1 MFKSVSLAAIAAL
14 NGDGAEEF
22 DTQRC
27 LQLQEEILSSSPA
40 RPAADNNMSFPVVA
54 SSNHNYNIDATNNV
68 RHVTG
73 NGKHHNH
80 AQEVVHEIE
89 AARESDINAQAYGE
103 SPLPSNPVHKSE
115 RTRDG
120 PPVLPTLKRDNGKK
134 LRPSDITGNLLPLPC
149 AQLRAMEG
157 EEYTQK
163 SNLSLTQEN
172 PESLYE
178 ALELQRLGDQALLGT
193 NNDFSSSPPIPIE
206 RDDLP
211 GPQSNG
217 LSGDLN
223 STHTESTARTYE
235 ENDTGHINFDTFQ
248 PASVPDEGY
257 LQSEDP
263 PAIHSTQDLVQ
274 DTLLDPQTPAPSV
287 NPFSE
292 KGSVMKQHELFGATQ
307 PSSIGRLGGS
317 PTSSRPSPD
326 VYEGYRSSQ
335 EVEPSP
341 LVRRSEVAGAITQ
354 QLERS
359 SDRSTSTETPVPV
372 ESAIVSNK
380 IQSFNSALRKLT
392 LVREPQDTY
401 IPMKESQER
410 RNNFIERQ
418 VHSGSESD
426 SDIEA
431 LPKKFQQA
439 AREKH
444 KLRAQTAL
452 IGRRPTLS
460 NRSDSAKEVSSISA
474 TASTHQRSINHQ
486 RKSSEATSSHTPQAF
501 ESTPIAV
508 EVPASGRRRSMQE
521 DYVAQ
526 CEGFDARDTQP
537 TQQDMVA
544 DSQGVPLSSNL
555 VTSSPVPGPRNRA
568 PACSDVEKADPESTS
583 PAQRLPKKL
592 QKPLSQDLSQP
603 LGSKNVNHADGIQEK
618 DPTVPAPPDQ
628 RMTASPNEVSFGDAV
643 KEPVTQIQN
652 PPSDGVAST
661 VPETSPATDRL
672 IPMTEIAEI
681 SLSIG
686 NNDELDDLPG
696 FNMDDE
702 FNEVIGVSSHHTPKR
717 QSQFQPSLA
726 TTPSRFDI
734 IPNGSAATASSGLSS
749 APSTIEPPTPVARN
763 LLTSTVQ
770 EVSEVEAVDCNSP
783 GIELST
789 EPSELNFS
797 ADISKAASKDVPSP
811 LASTE
816 HDAKPSQT
824 IPIEEPQL
832 SSTKRKQESVHQRT
846 PRKST
851 RFSKGQSG
859 KPPITQ
865 QQPGVARDTR
875 LSSVSSTISN
885 PLSSTAESDL
895 VSPSVSNSNSSTRGR
910 SRGRPR
916 GSAATKAK
924 ELISGTAL
932 PATKRHRTR
941 SSMSPEEQEDAVP
954 APVLNRKSILPSQ
967 EDSEDP
973 LALSTPPSKTSL
985 NSKKSMDNL
994 FEGMAFAVSY
1004 VDAEKDKQI
1013 AIRLIKQHGGRIL
1026 DDGFENLF
1034 TPIIPPSKSRTGNS
1048 ETGEAELEIA
1058 SSEVNIGFVALI
1070 ADEHSRKAKYMQAL
1084 ALGLPCISGRWISHC
1099 VEKCAIIDWLPYLL
1113 SAGNSSFLGGAV
1125 KSRYLRPYSASNANL
1140 NDIFTRRLKLLDGK
1154 SILIVTGKGKAGE
1167 KRKPY
1172 TFLTRAL
1179 GPTRLG
1185 QAQDLKQ
1192 AREMLLDAESKNA
1205 SYDWLYVDG
1214 KQYVEAVVFE
1224 NTPASTSG
1232 GGRKRKRVSIQEED
1246 ASPPLPKRIRV
1257 VNDEVMIQSL
1267 ILGQLIED

>member
-1 MFKSVSLAAIAAL
+1 MFKSVSLAAIAAI
-14 NGDGAEEF
+14 NGEGVEEF

-27 LQLQEEILSSSPA
+27 LQLQEEIISSSPE
-40 RPAADNNMSFPVVA
+40 RPAADNDISFPVVA
-54 SSNHNYNIDATNNV
+54 SSNYSCNVDATNNV
-68 RHVTG
+68 RHDAV
-73 NGKHHNH
+73 NRKHHH
-80 AQEVVHEIE
+80 QPQEVFHEIKVV
-89 AARESDINAQAYGE
+89 RESDINAQPYGE
-103 SPLPSNPVHKSE
+103 SPLPPNPVHKAE
-115 RTRDG
+115 WTRDG
-120 PPVLPTLKRDNGKK
+120 LPVLPTVTRDNGKK
-134 LRPSDITGNLLPLPC
+134 LKPSNITSNLLPLPC
-149 AQLRAMEG
+149 AQLRTMEG

-178 ALELQRLGDQALLGT
+178 ALELQRLRDQALLGT
-193 NNDFSSSPPIPIE
+193 NTEFSSSPRIPIE

-217 LSGDLN
+217 IYGDPN

-248 PASVPDEGY
+248 PTSVSDEGY
-257 LQSEDP
+257 FQSEDP
-263 PAIHSTQDLVQ
+263 PAIYSTQDPVQ
-274 DTLLDPQTPAPSV
+274 DTPLGPQTPAPSV

-307 PSSIGRLGGS
+307 PSSIGRRGGS

-326 VYEGYRSSQ
+326 GYEGYRSSQ

-341 LVRRSEVAGAITQ
+341 LVRRSEVASASTQ
-354 QLERS
+354 QSERS
-359 SDRSTSTETPVPV
+359 LERSTSTETQIPIESVP
-372 ESAIVSNK
+372 VSNK
-380 IQSFNSALRKLT
+380 IKSFNSALRKLT
-392 LVREPQDTY
+392 LVREPQDIY
-401 IPMKESQER
+401 ISMKESQER
-410 RNNFIERQ
+410 RNNLIVRE
-418 VHSGSESD
+418 VSSGSESD

-431 LPKKFQQA
+431 LPKKFQKA
-439 AREKH
+439 AREKK
-444 KLRAQTAL
+444 KLREQTAL
-452 IGRRPTLS
+452 IRKRPNS
-460 NRSDSAKEVSSISA
+460 SDRPNSATEVISISA
-474 TASTHQRSINHQ
+474 TAITHQRSISHQ
-486 RKSSEATSSHTPQAF
+486 RKSSEVTYSHTPQAS

-521 DYVAQ
+521 DYIAQ
-526 CEGFDARDTQP
+526 CDARDTQP
-537 TQQDMVA
+537 TQQDMIA

-555 VTSSPVPGPRNRA
+555 VTSSPVPGPQNRA
-568 PACSDVEKADPESTS
+568 PACSDVEKAGLESTS
-583 PAQRLPKKL
+583 PSQRLPEK
-592 QKPLSQDLSQP
+592 QQQPLRQVPSQP
-603 LGSKNVNHADGIQEK
+603 LESKNVDHADGIQGK
-618 DPTVPAPPDQ
+618 NPTVSAPSDQ
-628 RMTASPNEVSFGDAV
+628 NMTASPNEASVSDAV
-643 KEPVTQIQN
+643 EELVTQRQN
-652 PPSDGVAST
+652 LPSDGVAFT

-681 SLSIG
+681 SLSIA

-702 FNEVIGVSSHHTPKR
+702 FNEVIGVSTHHTPKH
-717 QSQFQPSLA
+717 QSHFDPPLA

-734 IPNGSAATASSGLSS
+734 IPNGSAGTASSGLSS
-749 APSTIEPPTPVARN
+749 APSTIEPPTPIFR
-763 LLTSTVQ
+763 
-770 EVSEVEAVDCNSP
+770 EVSEAEKVESNTP
-783 GIELST
+783 GRELST
-789 EPSELNFS
+789 EPSHLNIS
-797 ADISKAASKDVPSP
+797 ADDSKVAPGDVSSP

-816 HDAKPSQT
+816 HDAKPTETAPTEAAHLPPTERGQGS
-824 IPIEEPQL
+824 L
-832 SSTKRKQESVHQRT
+832 HQRT
-846 PRKST
+846 PRTST
-851 RFSKGQSG
+851 RLSKGQFG
-859 KPPITQ
+859 EPPITQ
-865 QQPGVARDTR
+865 QQPRVARNTR
-875 LSSVSSTISN
+875 LSSVSSTTLN

-895 VSPSVSNSNSSTRGR
+895 VSPSVSNSNTSTRGR
-910 SRGRPR
+910 ARGRPR
-916 GSAATKAK
+916 GSAATKFK
-924 ELISGTAL
+924 KSIGGTAS
-932 PATKRHRTR
+932 PATKRHHTR
-941 SSMSPEEQEDAVP
+941 SSVSPEEQEDAIP
-954 APVLNRKSILPSQ
+954 APISNRKSILPSQ
-967 EDSEDP
+967 AESEDP

-985 NSKKSMDNL
+985 DSKKSMDSL

-1004 VDAEKDKQI
+1004 VDADKDKQV

-1034 TPIIPPSKSRTGNS
+1034 TPTIPPSKFRTGNS
-1048 ETGEAELEIA
+1048 ETGETELEIT
-1058 SSEVNIGFVALI
+1058 SSEVNVGFVALI

-1113 SAGNSSFLGGAV
+1113 SAGTSSFLGGAV

-1140 NDIFTRRLKLLDGK
+1140 NDTFTQRSKLLDGK

-1192 AREMLLDAESKNA
+1192 AREMLLDAESKHA

-1214 KQYVEAVVFE
+1214 KQDVEAAVFE
-1224 NTPASTSG
+1224 NTPASTSA
-1232 GGRKRKRVSIQEED
+1232 GGRKRKRASIQEED
-1246 ASPPLPKRIRV
+1246 DSPALPKRIRV

>member
-1 MFKSVSLAAIAAL
+1 MYKSVSLAAIAAL

-27 LQLQEEILSSSPA
+27 LQLQEEILSSSPE

-54 SSNHNYNIDATNNV
+54 SSNHNYNIDATNNA

-73 NGKHHNH
+73 NRNH
-80 AQEVVHEIE
+80 QNQAQEVFHEIE

-103 SPLPSNPVHKSE
+103 IPLPSNPVHKSE

-120 PPVLPTLKRDNGKK
+120 PPVLPTVKRDNGKK

-178 ALELQRLGDQALLGT
+178 ALELQRLRDQAVLGP
-193 NNDFSSSPPIPIE
+193 NDEFSSSPPIPIE
-206 RDDLP
+206 RNDLP
-211 GPQSNG
+211 DPQSNG
-217 LSGDLN
+217 ISGDSN
-223 STHTESTARTYE
+223 FTHTESTARTYE

-248 PASVPDEGY
+248 PTSVPDEGY

-263 PAIHSTQDLVQ
+263 PAIYSTQDPVQ

-326 VYEGYRSSQ
+326 VFEGYRSSQ

-341 LVRRSEVAGAITQ
+341 LVRRSEVASATTQ
-354 QLERS
+354 QLEQS
-359 SDRSTSTETPVPV
+359 PDRSTSTETPIPV
-372 ESAIVSNK
+372 ESATVSNK

-410 RNNFIERQ
+410 RNTFIQRQ
-418 VHSGSESD
+418 VYSGSESD

-431 LPKKFQQA
+431 LPKKFQQV
-439 AREKH
+439 AREKQ

-452 IGRRPTLS
+452 VGRRPTLS
-460 NRSDSAKEVSSISA
+460 NRPDSAKEASSISA
-474 TASTHQRSINHQ
+474 TAGTHQRTINHQ
-486 RKSSEATSSHTPQAF
+486 RKSSEVTSSHTPQAF

-508 EVPASGRRRSMQE
+508 EVPASGRRRSMQ
-521 DYVAQ
+521 DYMAQ

-544 DSQGVPLSSNL
+544 DSQGIPLSSNL
-555 VTSSPVPGPRNRA
+555 VTSSPVLGPRNRA
-568 PACSDVEKADPESTS
+568 PASSDIEKACPESTS
-583 PAQRLPKKL
+583 PSQRLPRKP
-592 QKPLSQDLSQP
+592 QQPLSQDLSQP
-603 LGSKNVNHADGIQEK
+603 LESKSVNHADGIQEK
-618 DPTVPAPPDQ
+618 DPIVPTPSDQMITELPD
-628 RMTASPNEVSFGDAV
+628 EVSVSDAV
-643 KEPVTQIQN
+643 EEPVTQIQN
-652 PPSDGVAST
+652 LPSEGVAST
-661 VPETSPATDRL
+661 VPETSPAADRL

-681 SLSIG
+681 SLSIA

-696 FNMDDE
+696 FNVDDE
-702 FNEVIGVSSHHTPKR
+702 FNEIIGISGHHTPKR
-717 QSQFQPSLA
+717 QSQFQTLLA
-726 TTPSRFDI
+726 TTPNRFDI

-749 APSTIEPPTPVARN
+749 APSTIEPPTPVART
-763 LLTSTVQ
+763 LLTSTVRD
-770 EVSEVEAVDCNSP
+770 VSEVEAVDCNSS
-783 GIELST
+783 GLELST
-789 EPSELNFS
+789 EPSELKFS
-797 ADISKAASKDVPSP
+797 ADISKAAPEDVPSP

-824 IPIEEPQL
+824 APIEEPQL
-832 SSTKRKQESVHQRT
+832 PMTKREQESVYQRT

-851 RFSKGQSG
+851 RFSNGKFG

-865 QQPGVARDTR
+865 QQPGVARNTR
-875 LSSVSSTISN
+875 LSSVSSIISN

-895 VSPSVSNSNSSTRGR
+895 VSPSVSNSKSSARGR

-924 ELISGTAL
+924 KSIGETAL
-932 PATKRHRTR
+932 PATKRHRNR
-941 SSMSPEEQEDAVP
+941 SPVSPEDQEDAIS
-954 APVLNRKSILPSQ
+954 AFLLNRPSILPSQ

-985 NSKKSMDNL
+985 NNKKSIDSL

-1004 VDAEKDKQI
+1004 VDAEKDKQV

-1034 TPIIPPSKSRTGNS
+1034 TPTTLPSKSRTGNS

-1058 SSEVNIGFVALI
+1058 SSELNIGFVALI

-1084 ALGLPCISGRWISHC
+1084 ALGLPCISGRWVSDC
-1099 VEKCAIIDWLPYLL
+1099 VEKCTIIDWLPYLL

-1125 KSRYLRPYSASNANL
+1125 KSRYLRPYSAFNANL
-1140 NDIFTRRLKLLDGK
+1140 NDIFTQRLKLLDGK
-1154 SILIVTGKGKAGE
+1154 SILIVTGKGKAGK

-1179 GPTRLG
+1179 GPTRLD

-1192 AREMLLDAESKNA
+1192 AREMLLDAESKNV

-1214 KQYVEAVVFE
+1214 KQDVETVVFE

-1232 GGRKRKRVSIQEED
+1232 GGRKRKRVSIQQED
-1246 ASPPLPKRIRV
+1246 ASPPLSKRIRV

>member
-1 MFKSVSLAAIAAL
+1 MFNSVSLAAVAAL
-14 NGDGAEEF
+14 NGDGGEEF

-27 LQLQEEILSSSPA
+27 LQLQEEFLSSSPE
-40 RPAADNNMSFPVVA
+40 RPTADNYMSFPVVA
-54 SSNHNYNIDATNNV
+54 SSNHNYNIDATNSV

-73 NGKHHNH
+73 DWKHCNQ
-80 AQEVVHEIE
+80 AQEVFHEIKV
-89 AARESDINAQAYGE
+89 ARESDVNRQAHGE
-103 SPLPSNPVHKSE
+103 SPLPPNPVHKSE

-120 PPVLPTLKRDNGKK
+120 LPPVLPTVKRDNGKK
-134 LRPSDITGNLLPLPC
+134 LRPSDNTGNLLPLPRV
-149 AQLRAMEG
+149 QLRAMEG
-157 EEYTQK
+157 DEYTQK

-178 ALELQRLGDQALLGT
+178 ALELQRLRDQAVLGT
-193 NNDFSSSPPIPIE
+193 NTEFASSPPILTE

-217 LSGDLN
+217 ISGDPN
-223 STHTESTARTYE
+223 STLAESTARTYE

-248 PASVPDEGY
+248 PTSAPDEGY

-263 PAIHSTQDLVQ
+263 PATHGTQDPVQ

-307 PSSIGRLGGS
+307 PSSIGRLGDS

-326 VYEGYRSSQ
+326 VFNGYRSSQ

-341 LVRRSEVAGAITQ
+341 LVRRSEVASATTQ
-354 QLERS
+354 QSKRS
-359 SDRSTSTETPVPV
+359 LAHSTSTETPVPI
-372 ESAIVSNK
+372 ESAAMSNK
-380 IQSFNSALRKLT
+380 LQSFNSALRKLT
-392 LVREPQDTY
+392 LVRVPQDTY

-410 RNNFIERQ
+410 RDNLLGGE
-418 VHSGSESD
+418 VSSGSESD

-431 LPKKFQQA
+431 LPKKFQKA
-439 AREKH
+439 AREKK

-452 IGRRPTLS
+452 SGIRP
-460 NRSDSAKEVSSISA
+460 NPSDRPNSAKEVKSIIST
-474 TASTHQRSINHQ
+474 TASTHQKSISHQ
-486 RKSSEATSSHTPQAF
+486 RKSSEVTSSHTPQAF
-501 ESTPIAV
+501 ESTPITV

-521 DYVAQ
+521 DYIAQ
-526 CEGFDARDTQP
+526 REGFDARDTQP

-568 PACSDVEKADPESTS
+568 PACSDVEMPGPELTS
-583 PAQRLPKKL
+583 PSQRLPEKI
-592 QKPLSQDLSQP
+592 QQPLSQNRSQ
-603 LGSKNVNHADGIQEK
+603 LLESKDVHHADKIQDK
-618 DPTVPAPPDQ
+618 DPAQSDQ
-628 RMTASPNEVSFGDAV
+628 KMTTSSNEESVSDTD
-643 KEPVTQIQN
+643 KEPITQMHN

-672 IPMTEIAEI
+672 VPMTEIAEI
-681 SLSIG
+681 SLSIA

-702 FNEVIGVSSHHTPKR
+702 FNEVIGVSSHQTPKR
-717 QSQFQPSLA
+717 QSQLQSPLA
-726 TTPSRFDI
+726 TTPNPFEF
-734 IPNGSAATASSGLSS
+734 IPTGSAATASSGLSS
-749 APSTIEPPTPVARN
+749 APSTIEPPTPVART
-763 LLTSTVQ
+763 LLTSAVR
-770 EVSEVEAVDCNSP
+770 EVSDVEAVDGNSP
-783 GIELST
+783 EIELTT
-789 EPSELNFS
+789 EPSDLNIS
-797 ADISKAASKDVPSP
+797 ADTSKVAPENVSSP

-824 IPIEEPQL
+824 VPIEEPQL
-832 SSTKRKQESVHQRT
+832 PLTKREQESVHQRT

-865 QQPGVARDTR
+865 QQPRVARSTR

-895 VSPSVSNSNSSTRGR
+895 VSPSVSNPNLSTKGR

-916 GSAATKAK
+916 GSAATKVK
-924 ELISGTAL
+924 ESIGETTL

-941 SSMSPEEQEDAVP
+941 SSVSPEEQEDAIP
-954 APVLNRKSILPSQ
+954 APLLNRGSILPSQ

-973 LALSTPPSKTSL
+973 LALSTPPLKTSGQ
-985 NSKKSMDNL
+985 SKKSMDSL

-1004 VDAEKDKQI
+1004 VDAGKDKQV

-1034 TPIIPPSKSRTGNS
+1034 TPTIPPSKSRTGSS

-1058 SSEVNIGFVALI
+1058 SSELNIGFVALI

-1099 VEKCAIIDWLPYLL
+1099 VEKCTIIDWLPYLL

-1140 NDIFTRRLKLLDGK
+1140 NDIFTQRLKLLDGK

-1192 AREMLLDAESKNA
+1192 AREMLLDAESKNS

-1214 KQYVEAVVFE
+1214 KQDVEAAVFE

-1232 GGRKRKRVSIQEED
+1232 GGRKRKRASIQEEQ
-1246 ASPPLPKRIRV
+1246 ASPPLPKRIRI

>member
-1 MFKSVSLAAIAAL
+1 MFKSASLAAVAAL

-27 LQLQEEILSSSPA
+27 LQLQEEIISSSPE
-40 RPAADNNMSFPVVA
+40 RPAADNDMSFPVVA
-54 SSNHNYNIDATNNV
+54 SSHYNYDIDATNNV
-68 RHVTG
+68 RHDTG
-73 NGKHHNH
+73 NEKQHNK
-80 AQEVVHEIE
+80 AQEVLEE
-89 AARESDINAQAYGE
+89 MKAARESDANSQGCEE
-103 SPLPSNPVHKSE
+103 SPLHPNSVQSK
-115 RTRDG
+115 RTRAG
-120 PPVLPTLKRDNGKK
+120 LPVLPTVKPNNGNT
-134 LRPSDITGNLLPLPC
+134 LRSSNINGNPIPLPC

-178 ALELQRLGDQALLGT
+178 ALELQRLRDQAVLGT
-193 NNDFSSSPPIPIE
+193 NAEFSSSLLVPIE
-206 RDDLP
+206 QDDLP

-217 LSGDLN
+217 IYGDPN

-235 ENDTGHINFDTFQ
+235 ENDMGHINFDTFQ
-248 PASVPDEGY
+248 PTSAPDEGY
-257 LQSEDP
+257 FQSEDP
-263 PAIHSTQDLVQ
+263 PAVHSTQDPVQ

-292 KGSVMKQHELFGATQ
+292 KGSIMKQHELFGATQ

-317 PTSSRPSPD
+317 PTSSRPSPNI
-326 VYEGYRSSQ
+326 YGGYRSSQ
-335 EVEPSP
+335 EAESSP
-341 LVRRSEVAGAITQ
+341 LVRRSEAASAATQ
-354 QLERS
+354 KTRRS
-359 SDRSTSTETPVPV
+359 IVRSTSTETPASIEPAPVPNNV
-372 ESAIVSNK
+372 
-380 IQSFNSALRKLT
+380 QSFNSALRKLA
-392 LVREPQDTY
+392 LVREPQDTW

-410 RNNFIERQ
+410 RNNLIERE
-418 VHSGSESD
+418 VSSGSESD

-431 LPKKFQQA
+431 LPKKYQKA
-439 AREKH
+439 AREK
-444 KLRAQTAL
+444 KRLRAQKAL
-452 IGRRPTLS
+452 IGRRPNS
-460 NRSDSAKEVSSISA
+460 SGKPNSAIEANPVAA
-474 TASTHQRSINHQ
+474 TASTHQRSIDHQ
-486 RKSSEATSSHTPQAF
+486 RKSSEVASSHVTQAF

-544 DSQGVPLSSNL
+544 DSQGVPLSSNI
-555 VTSSPVPGPRNRA
+555 VISSPVPGPRNRV
-568 PACSDVEKADPESTS
+568 PACSNIEKTGPESTS
-583 PAQRLPKKL
+583 PSQTLPNIL
-592 QKPLSQDLSQP
+592 ERHLSQDLSQP
-603 LGSKNVNHADGIQEK
+603 LGSKNVNNADGNQGK
-618 DPTVPAPPDQ
+618 DPTMPAPSDQ
-628 RMTASPNEVSFGDAV
+628 KMTASSNEVPASNAS
-643 KEPVTQIQN
+643 KNHVTQMHNEI
-652 PPSDGVAST
+652 SDSVTFA

-681 SLSIG
+681 SLSIA

-702 FNEVIGVSSHHTPKR
+702 FNEVIGVPAHHTPKR

-726 TTPSRFDI
+726 ATPSRLEI
-734 IPNGSAATASSGLSS
+734 VPNGSAATPSSGLSS
-749 APSTIEPPTPVARN
+749 APSTIEPPTPVAKN
-763 LLTSTVQ
+763 LLTSVFRD
-770 EVSEVEAVDCNSP
+770 VSEVEAVDGNSP

-789 EPSELNFS
+789 ESSNLGFPADTFKAAPE
-797 ADISKAASKDVPSP
+797 DISSP

-816 HDAKPSQT
+816 HDARPSQT
-824 IPIEEPQL
+824 TPNEESQL
-832 SSTKRKQESVHQRT
+832 PSTKTEQEIVHQST

-851 RFSKGQSG
+851 RISKGQST
-859 KPPITQ
+859 KPTITQ
-865 QQPGVARDTR
+865 PQPKVARNTR

-895 VSPSVSNSNSSTRGR
+895 LSPSVSNPNPNTGGR
-910 SRGRPR
+910 SRGRAR

-924 ELISGTAL
+924 GSIGGTAL
-932 PATKRHRTR
+932 PAMKKHRTR
-941 SSMSPEEQEDAVP
+941 SSVDPEEQEDAIS
-954 APVLNRKSILPSQ
+954 APLSNQKSILPSQ
-967 EDSEDP
+967 GDSEDP
-973 LALSTPPSKTSL
+973 LALSTPPSKISL
-985 NSKKSMDNL
+985 NSKRAMNSL

-1004 VDAEKDKQI
+1004 VDAEKDKQV
-1013 AIRLIKQHGGRIL
+1013 AIHLIKQNGGRIL

-1034 TPIIPPSKSRTGNS
+1034 TPMTPPSKSRTGSS
-1048 ETGEAELEIA
+1048 ETAEAELEIA
-1058 SSEVNIGFVALI
+1058 SSEIKIGFVALI

-1099 VEKCAIIDWLPYLL
+1099 VDKCTIIDWLPYLL

-1125 KSRYLRPYSASNANL
+1125 KSRYLRPYSASSANL
-1140 NDIFTRRLKLLDGK
+1140 SDTFTQRPKLLDGK
-1154 SILIVTGKGKAGE
+1154 SILIVTGKGKTGE

-1192 AREMLLDAESKNA
+1192 AKEMLLDAESKNA

-1214 KQYVEAVVFE
+1214 KQDVEAAVFE
-1224 NTPASTSG
+1224 NTPASTSV
-1232 GGRKRKRVSIQEED
+1232 GGRKRKRASIQEEH
-1246 ASPPLPKRIRV
+1246 ATPPLPKRIRI

>member
-27 LQLQEEILSSSPA
+27 LQLQEEMLSSSPE

-54 SSNHNYNIDATNNV
+54 SSNHNYNIDATNNDC
-68 RHVTG
+68 HVTG
-73 NGKHHNH
+73 NENHHNQ
-80 AQEVVHEIE
+80 AQEVYHKIE
-89 AARESDINAQAYGE
+89 AARESDINAQVSGE
-103 SPLPSNPVHKSE
+103 SPLPSNPVHKAE

-120 PPVLPTLKRDNGKK
+120 PPVLPTVKRDNGRQ
-134 LRPSDITGNLLPLPC
+134 LRPSDIAGNLLPLPC

-157 EEYTQK
+157 EDYTQK

-178 ALELQRLGDQALLGT
+178 ALELQRFRDQAVLEP
-193 NNDFSSSPPIPIE
+193 NDEFSSSPPIPIE
-206 RDDLP
+206 RNDLP
-211 GPQSNG
+211 DPQSNG
-217 LSGDLN
+217 ISGDPN

-248 PASVPDEGY
+248 PTSVLDEGY

-263 PAIHSTQDLVQ
+263 PAIYSTQDPVQ

-326 VYEGYRSSQ
+326 VYKGYRSSQ

-341 LVRRSEVAGAITQ
+341 LVRRSEVGSATTQ
-354 QLERS
+354 ELGQS
-359 SDRSTSTETPVPV
+359 PGHSASTETPITVG
-372 ESAIVSNK
+372 SATMSNN

-410 RNNFIERQ
+410 RKKFMERQ
-418 VHSGSESD
+418 LYSGSESD

-431 LPKKFQQA
+431 LPKKFQQV
-439 AREKH
+439 AREKQ
-444 KLRAQTAL
+444 KLRAQTAS
-452 IGRRPTLS
+452 IGKRPTLS
-460 NRSDSAKEVSSISA
+460 NRSDSAREVSTISA
-474 TASTHQRSINHQ
+474 TASTHQGSISHQ
-486 RKSSEATSSHTPQAF
+486 RKSSEVTSSHTPQAL

-508 EVPASGRRRSMQE
+508 EVPASGRRRSLQE

-555 VTSSPVPGPRNRA
+555 VTSSPVPEPRNRA
-568 PACSDVEKADPESTS
+568 PACSDVEKVGPKSTS
-583 PAQRLPKKL
+583 PSQRLPGKL
-592 QKPLSQDLSQP
+592 QQPLSQDFSEP
-603 LGSKNVNHADGIQEK
+603 LESKHDNHADGIQEK
-618 DPTVPAPPDQ
+618 DPTLPNTSDQ
-628 RMTASPNEVSFGDAV
+628 RMTAPPNELSFRDV
-643 KEPVTQIQN
+643 VQEPVTQILN
-652 PPSDGVAST
+652 PTDGVGST

-672 IPMTEIAEI
+672 IPMTEIAEV
-681 SLSIG
+681 SLSIA

-696 FNMDDE
+696 FNMDHE
-702 FNEVIGVSSHHTPKR
+702 FNEIIGVSSHHTPKR

-726 TTPSRFDI
+726 TTPSHFDI
-734 IPNGSAATASSGLSS
+734 IPDGSAATASSGLSS
-749 APSTIEPPTPVARN
+749 APSTIEPPTPVARTI
-763 LLTSTVQ
+763 LTSAAPG
-770 EVSEVEAVDCNSP
+770 VSEVEAVDCNSP
-783 GIELST
+783 GIEPST
-789 EPSELNFS
+789 EPSELNFT
-797 ADISKAASKDVPSP
+797 AEVSKTAPEDDTPP
-811 LASTE
+811 LASTG
-816 HDAKPSQT
+816 HDTKPSQT
-824 IPIEEPQL
+824 VPIEEPQL
-832 SSTKRKQESVHQRT
+832 QSTKREQESVHQRT

-851 RFSKGQSG
+851 RSSNGQFG
-859 KPPITQ
+859 KPPITE
-865 QQPGVARDTR
+865 QQPGVARNTR

-885 PLSSTAESDL
+885 PISSTAESEL
-895 VSPSVSNSNSSTRGR
+895 VSPSVPNFKLSTRGR

-916 GSAATKAK
+916 GSAATKVK
-924 ELISGTAL
+924 ESIGETAL

-941 SSMSPEEQEDAVP
+941 SSVSPEYQEDAIP
-954 APVLNRKSILPSQ
+954 ASLLSRPSILPSQ

-985 NSKKSMDNL
+985 NNKKSIDSL

-1004 VDAEKDKQI
+1004 VDAEKDKQV

-1026 DDGFENLF
+1026 DDGFETLF
-1034 TPIIPPSKSRTGNS
+1034 TPTTLPSKSRTVNS
-1048 ETGEAELEIA
+1048 ETGEAELEIS
-1058 SSEVNIGFVALI
+1058 SSEQNIGFVALI

-1084 ALGLPCISGRWISHC
+1084 ALGLPCISGRWISDC
-1099 VEKCAIIDWLPYLL
+1099 VEKCTIIDWLPYLL

-1125 KSRYLRPYSASNANL
+1125 KSRYLRPYSASSANL

-1192 AREMLLDAESKNA
+1192 AREMLLDAESKNV

-1214 KQYVEAVVFE
+1214 KQDVEAAVFE
-1224 NTPASTSG
+1224 NTPARISG
-1232 GGRKRKRVSIQEED
+1232 GDRKRKRVSIQQED
-1246 ASPPLPKRIRV
+1246 ASKPLPKRVRV

>member
-1 MFKSVSLAAIAAL
+1 MFKSASLAAVAAL

-27 LQLQEEILSSSPA
+27 LQLQEEIISSSPE
-40 RPAADNNMSFPVVA
+40 RPAADNDMSFPVVA
-54 SSNHNYNIDATNNV
+54 SSNYNYNIDATNNV
-68 RHVTG
+68 RHDTG
-73 NGKHHNH
+73 NEKQHNR
-80 AQEVVHEIE
+80 AQEVLEE
-89 AARESDINAQAYGE
+89 MKAARESDANSQGYEE
-103 SPLPSNPVHKSE
+103 SPLHPNSVQSE
-115 RTRDG
+115 RTRAG
-120 PPVLPTLKRDNGKK
+120 LPVLPTVKPNNGNT
-134 LRPSDITGNLLPLPC
+134 LRSSNINGNPIPLPC

-178 ALELQRLGDQALLGT
+178 ALELQRLRDQAVLGT
-193 NNDFSSSPPIPIE
+193 NAEFSSSPPEPIE

-211 GPQSNG
+211 GPQSNSI
-217 LSGDLN
+217 SGDPN

-248 PASVPDEGY
+248 PTSVPDEGY

-263 PAIHSTQDLVQ
+263 PAIHSTQDPVQ
-274 DTLLDPQTPAPSV
+274 DTLLDPQTPALSV

-292 KGSVMKQHELFGATQ
+292 KGSIMKQHELFGATQ
-307 PSSIGRLGGS
+307 PSSIGRLGES
-317 PTSSRPSPD
+317 PTSSRPSPN
-326 VYEGYRSSQ
+326 VYGGYRSSQ
-335 EVEPSP
+335 EAEPSP
-341 LVRRSEVAGAITQ
+341 LVRRSEAASATTQ
-354 QLERS
+354 KTRRS
-359 SDRSTSTETPVPV
+359 LVRSISTETPASIEP
-372 ESAIVSNK
+372 ALLSNK
-380 IQSFNSALRKLT
+380 IQSFNSALRKSA
-392 LVREPQDTY
+392 LVHEPQDTW

-410 RNNFIERQ
+410 RDNLIERE
-418 VHSGSESD
+418 VSSGSESD

-431 LPKKFQQA
+431 LPKKYQKA
-439 AREKH
+439 AREKK
-444 KLRAQTAL
+444 KLRAQTTS
-452 IGRRPTLS
+452 IGRRPNS
-460 NRSDSAKEVSSISA
+460 SGKPNSAIEVNSVAA
-474 TASTHQRSINHQ
+474 TASTHQRSIYHQ
-486 RKSSEATSSHTPQAF
+486 RKSSEVTSSHVTQAF

-508 EVPASGRRRSMQE
+508 EVPASGQRRSMQE

-555 VTSSPVPGPRNRA
+555 VTSSPVP
-568 PACSDVEKADPESTS
+568 ACSYIEKAGPESTS
-583 PAQRLPKKL
+583 PCQTLPNIL
-592 QKPLSQDLSQP
+592 ERHLSQDLSQP
-603 LGSKNVNHADGIQEK
+603 LGSKNVNNADGNQGK
-618 DPTVPAPPDQ
+618 DPTVPAPSDQ
-628 RMTASPNEVSFGDAV
+628 KTTASSNEVPVSNASKDH
-643 KEPVTQIQN
+643 VTQMHNVI
-652 PPSDGVAST
+652 SDGVAST

-681 SLSIG
+681 SLSIA

-702 FNEVIGVSSHHTPKR
+702 FNEVIGVPAHHTPKR
-717 QSQFQPSLA
+717 QSQFQPPLA
-726 TTPSRFDI
+726 TTPSRLEI
-734 IPNGSAATASSGLSS
+734 VPNGSAATPSSGLSS
-749 APSTIEPPTPVARN
+749 APSTIEPPTPVSRN
-763 LLTSTVQ
+763 LLTSAFR
-770 EVSEVEAVDCNSP
+770 EVSEVEAVDSNPP

-789 EPSELNFS
+789 EPSNLNFPADTS
-797 ADISKAASKDVPSP
+797 KATPEDISSP
-811 LASTE
+811 LTSTE
-816 HDAKPSQT
+816 HDARPSQT
-824 IPIEEPQL
+824 TPNEEPQL
-832 SSTKRKQESVHQRT
+832 PSAKTEQEVVHQST

-851 RFSKGQSG
+851 RISKDQST
-859 KPPITQ
+859 KPTITQ
-865 QQPGVARDTR
+865 PQPKVARNTR

-895 VSPSVSNSNSSTRGR
+895 VSPSVSNTNTGGR

-916 GSAATKAK
+916 GSAATKANGS
-924 ELISGTAL
+924 IGGTAM

-941 SSMSPEEQEDAVP
+941 SSVDPEEQEDTIS
-954 APVLNRKSILPSQ
+954 APLSNRKSILPSKG
-967 EDSEDP
+967 DSEDP
-973 LALSTPPSKTSL
+973 LTLSTPPSKTSL
-985 NSKKSMDNL
+985 NNKKPTDSL

-1004 VDAEKDKQI
+1004 VNAEKDKQV
-1013 AIRLIKQHGGRIL
+1013 AIHLIKQHGGRIL

-1034 TPIIPPSKSRTGNS
+1034 TPMTAPSKSRTGLS
-1048 ETGEAELEIA
+1048 ETAEAELEIA
-1058 SSEVNIGFVALI
+1058 SSEIKIGFVALI

-1099 VEKCAIIDWLPYLL
+1099 VDKCTIIDWLPYLL
-1113 SAGNSSFLGGAV
+1113 SAGNSSFLDGAV
-1125 KSRYLRPYSASNANL
+1125 KSRYLPPYSASSANL
-1140 NDIFTRRLKLLDGK
+1140 SDTFTQRPKLLDGK
-1154 SILIVTGKGKAGE
+1154 SILIVTGKGKTSE

-1179 GPTRLG
+1179 GPTHLG

-1192 AREMLLDAESKNA
+1192 AKEMLLDAESKNA

-1214 KQYVEAVVFE
+1214 KQDVEAAVFE

-1232 GGRKRKRVSIQEED
+1232 GGRKRKRASIQEEH
-1246 ASPPLPKRIRV
+1246 AKSPLPKRIRI

>member
-1 MFKSVSLAAIAAL
+1 MFKSVSLAAIAAM

-27 LQLQEEILSSSPA
+27 LQLQEEIISSSPE
-40 RPAADNNMSFPVVA
+40 RPAADNDMSFPVVA
-54 SSNHNYNIDATNNV
+54 SSNYNFNIDATNNV
-68 RHVTG
+68 PHVTG
-73 NGKHHNH
+73 NGKHHNQ
-80 AQEVVHEIE
+80 AQEVFHEIK

-120 PPVLPTLKRDNGKK
+120 LPVLPTVKRDDGKK

-178 ALELQRLGDQALLGT
+178 ALELQRLKDQAVLGT
-193 NNDFSSSPPIPIE
+193 NIQFSSSPPIPIE
-206 RDDLP
+206 RDDLSV
-211 GPQSNG
+211 PQSNG
-217 LSGDLN
+217 ISGDPN

-248 PASVPDEGY
+248 PTSVPDEGY

-263 PAIHSTQDLVQ
+263 PAIHSTQDPEQ
-274 DTLLDPQTPAPSV
+274 ETLLDPQTPAPSV

-292 KGSVMKQHELFGATQ
+292 KGSVMKQYELFGATQ

-326 VYEGYRSSQ
+326 VFNSYRSSQ

-341 LVRRSEVAGAITQ
+341 LVRRSEVASATTQ
-354 QLERS
+354 QYKRS
-359 SDRSTSTETPVPV
+359 LDRSTPTETPIPV
-372 ESAIVSNK
+372 ESATVSNK

-392 LVREPQDTY
+392 LVREPEDTY

-410 RNNFIERQ
+410 RNNFIERE
-418 VHSGSESD
+418 VSSGSESD

-431 LPKKFQQA
+431 LPKKFQKA
-439 AREKH
+439 AREKK

-452 IGRRPTLS
+452 IGRRPTP
-460 NRSDSAKEVSSISA
+460 SDGPNSAKEVNSISA
-474 TASTHQRSINHQ
+474 TASTQQRSIHHL
-486 RKSSEATSSHTPQAF
+486 RKSSEVTSSHTTQAF
-501 ESTPIAV
+501 ESTPIVV

-521 DYVAQ
+521 DYIAQ

-555 VTSSPVPGPRNRA
+555 ITSSPVPGPRNRA
-568 PACSDVEKADPESTS
+568 PACSDVENAGPESTS
-583 PAQRLPKKL
+583 PSQRLPEKL
-592 QKPLSQDLSQP
+592 QQPLSQDLSQP
-603 LGSKNVNHADGIQEK
+603 LESKNVNHADGIQGK
-618 DPTVPAPPDQ
+618 DPTVPAPSDQ
-628 RMTASPNEVSFGDAV
+628 KMIASPNEVSVSDAV
-643 KEPVTQIQN
+643 REPVTQMHN
-652 PPSDGVAST
+652 LPSDGVAST
-661 VPETSPATDRL
+661 VPETSPAADRL

-681 SLSIG
+681 SLSIA
-686 NNDELDDLPG
+686 NNEELDDLPG

-702 FNEVIGVSSHHTPKR
+702 FNEVIGVSSHHTSKC
-717 QSQFQPSLA
+717 QSQFQPPLA
-726 TTPSRFDI
+726 TTPNPFEI
-734 IPNGSAATASSGLSS
+734 IPNGFAATASSGLSS
-749 APSTIEPPTPVARN
+749 APSTIEPPTPVART
-763 LLTSTVQ
+763 LLASAVR

-789 EPSELNFS
+789 EPSDLNFS
-797 ADISKAASKDVPSP
+797 EDTSKAALEDVSSP
-811 LASTE
+811 LASTGL
-816 HDAKPSQT
+816 DAKSSQIAPT
-824 IPIEEPQL
+824 EEPQL
-832 SSTKRKQESVHQRT
+832 PSIKREEESVHQRT

-859 KPPITQ
+859 KLPITQ
-865 QQPGVARDTR
+865 QQPRVARSTR

-885 PLSSTAESDL
+885 SLSSTAESDL
-895 VSPSVSNSNSSTRGR
+895 VSPSVTNSNSSIRAR
-910 SRGRPR
+910 SKGRPR
-916 GSAATKAK
+916 GNAATKVK
-924 ELISGTAL
+924 ELIGGIAL
-932 PATKRHRTR
+932 PAMKRHRTR
-941 SSMSPEEQEDAVP
+941 SSVSPEQEDAIP
-954 APVLNRKSILPSQ
+954 APLLNRKSILSSQ

-973 LALSTPPSKTSL
+973 LAPSTPPSKTSL
-985 NSKKSMDNL
+985 ISKKSMDSL

-1004 VDAEKDKQI
+1004 VDAEKDKQV

-1034 TPIIPPSKSRTGNS
+1034 TPTIPPSKFRTGNS
-1048 ETGEAELEIA
+1048 ETGEADLEIA
-1058 SSEVNIGFVALI
+1058 SSELNIGFVALI

-1099 VEKCAIIDWLPYLL
+1099 VEKCTIIDWLPYLL

-1140 NDIFTRRLKLLDGK
+1140 NNTFTQRLKLLDGK

-1214 KQYVEAVVFE
+1214 KQDVEAAVFE

-1232 GGRKRKRVSIQEED
+1232 GGRKRKRALMQEED

>member
-1 MFKSVSLAAIAAL
+1 MFKSVSLAATAAL

-27 LQLQEEILSSSPA
+27 LQLQEEIISSE
-40 RPAADNNMSFPVVA
+40 RPAADNDMSFPVVA
-54 SSNHNYNIDATNNV
+54 SSNFRYNIDATNNE

-73 NGKHHNH
+73 HGKHHNQ
-80 AQEVVHEIE
+80 AQEVFHEIRT
-89 AARESDINAQAYGE
+89 ARDSEINARAYGE
-103 SPLPSNPVHKSE
+103 SPLHPNPVHKYE

-120 PPVLPTLKRDNGKK
+120 LPVFPTVKRDNGKN
-134 LRPSDITGNLLPLPC
+134 LRPFDINGNPFPLPC
-149 AQLRAMEG
+149 AQLRAMES

-178 ALELQRLGDQALLGT
+178 ALELQRLKDQAVLGT
-193 NNDFSSSPPIPIE
+193 NTQFSSSPPIPFE

-211 GPQSNG
+211 GPRSNG
-217 LSGDLN
+217 ISGDPN
-223 STHTESTARTYE
+223 YTHTESTARTYE

-263 PAIHSTQDLVQ
+263 PAIHSTQDPEQ
-274 DTLLDPQTPAPSV
+274 ETLLDPQTPAPSV

-326 VYEGYRSSQ
+326 VFNGYRSSQ

-341 LVRRSEVAGAITQ
+341 LVRRSEVASATTQ
-354 QLERS
+354 QSEQSL
-359 SDRSTSTETPVPV
+359 DRSTSTETSIPI
-372 ESAIVSNK
+372 ESAPVSNK
-380 IQSFNSALRKLT
+380 IQSFNSALRELT

-410 RNNFIERQ
+410 RNNLIARE
-418 VHSGSESD
+418 VSSGSDSD

-431 LPKKFQQA
+431 LPKKFQKA
-439 AREKH
+439 AREKK

-452 IGRRPTLS
+452 SRRRPTP
-460 NRSDSAKEVSSISA
+460 SDRPNSAKEVNSIPV

-486 RKSSEATSSHTPQAF
+486 RKSSEVTSSHTPQVF

-526 CEGFDARDTQP
+526 CEGFDARGTQP
-537 TQQDMVA
+537 TQQDMIA

-555 VTSSPVPGPRNRA
+555 VTSSPVSGPRNRA
-568 PACSDVEKADPESTS
+568 PACSDVEMAGPESTS
-583 PAQRLPKKL
+583 SSQRLPRKL
-592 QKPLSQDLSQP
+592 QQPLSQDRNQP
-603 LGSKNVNHADGIQEK
+603 LESKNVVHADDIQEN
-618 DPTVPAPPDQ
+618 DPSLPAPSDQ
-628 RMTASPNEVSFGDAV
+628 NITASPNEVSVSDVVEG
-643 KEPVTQIQN
+643 PLTQIQN
-652 PPSDGVAST
+652 PPLDGVAFT

-681 SLSIG
+681 SLSIA
-686 NNDELDDLPG
+686 NNEELDDLPG

-702 FNEVIGVSSHHTPKR
+702 FNEVIGVSSYHTPKR
-717 QSQFQPSLA
+717 QSQFRPPLA
-726 TTPSRFDI
+726 TTPHPFEI

-749 APSTIEPPTPVARN
+749 APSTIEPPTPAAKVA
-763 LLTSTVQ
+763 LTSAFR
-770 EVSEVEAVDCNSP
+770 EVSER
-783 GIELST
+783 ELST
-789 EPSELNFS
+789 EPSNSNFS
-797 ADISKAASKDVPSP
+797 ADTSKTALEDVSSP
-811 LASTE
+811 LASSE
-816 HDAKPSQT
+816 HDAKLSETAPT
-824 IPIEEPQL
+824 EEAQL
-832 SSTKRKQESVHQRT
+832 PPTKREQESVHQRT

-851 RFSKGQSG
+851 RFSKGQFG

-865 QQPGVARDTR
+865 QEPIVARNTR
-875 LSSVSSTISN
+875 LSSVSSTVSN
-885 PLSSTAESDL
+885 PLSYTAESDL
-895 VSPSVSNSNSSTRGR
+895 VSPSVSNSNSITRGR

-916 GSAATKAK
+916 GSAANKVK
-924 ELISGTAL
+924 GSIGGTDL
-932 PATKRHRTR
+932 PATKIHHTR
-941 SSMSPEEQEDAVP
+941 SSVSPEEQEHSIP
-954 APVLNRKSILPSQ
+954 APLLNRKSILPSQ
-967 EDSEDP
+967 AESEDP
-973 LALSTPPSKTSL
+973 LALSTPPSKPSL
-985 NSKKSMDNL
+985 DSKKSMDSL

-1004 VDAEKDKQI
+1004 VDADKDKQV

-1026 DDGFENLF
+1026 DDGFENLE
-1034 TPIIPPSKSRTGNS
+1034 I
-1048 ETGEAELEIA
+1048 GEAELEIA

-1099 VEKCAIIDWLPYLL
+1099 VEKCTIIDWLPYLL

-1140 NDIFTRRLKLLDGK
+1140 NDTFTQRLKLLDGK
-1154 SILIVTGKGKAGE
+1154 SILIVTGKGKASE

-1205 SYDWLYVDG
+1205 SYDWLYVDR
-1214 KQYVEAVVFE
+1214 KQDVEAAVFE

-1232 GGRKRKRVSIQEED
+1232 GGRKRKRASIQEED
-1246 ASPPLPKRIRV
+1246 ASSPLPKRIRV